1 MAQVDDR
8 VQVVSPKLGGH
19 VREGVVTGVSGSLLR
34 IRWSTG
40 EESTVV
46 PASGSLRVTSQ
57 AASSQT
63 KVKTVTP
70 STAKKARK
78 K

>member
-1 MAQVDDR
+1 VAQVDDQ

-19 VREGVVTGVSGSLLR
+19 VRQGVVTGVSGSLLR

-46 PASGSLRVTSQ
+46 PAAGSLRVTSP
-57 AASSQT
+57 AALSQT
-63 KVKTVTP
+63 KVKGITP
-70 STAKKARK
+70 ATAKKTRK